1 MVRGVKGLC
10 FLKYS
15 LFTKLKHI
23 SEMSLAE
30 SIKDVMGMFPSHK
43 LNWAIGYTWT
53 GSIFVFWLEFETKQL
68 FLSILSLPPSV
79 KGEIDGLVSYSHLV
93 WLAIGVFEG

>member
-1 MVRGVKGLC
+1 MVKGVKRLC

-30 SIKDVMGMFPSHK
+30 SIKEVMAMFPSNR
-43 LNWAIGYTWT
+43 LNWAIGYTCKGT
-53 GSIFVFWLEFETKQL
+53 IFVFWFEFETKQL
-68 FLSILSLPPSV
+68 FLSILSLPSSV
-79 KGEIDGLVSYSHLV
+79 KGEIEGLVSYSHFV
-93 WLAIGVFEG
+93 WLAIGVFGG

>member
-1 MVRGVKGLC
+1 
-10 FLKYS
+10 
-15 LFTKLKHI
+15 
-23 SEMSLAE
+23 MSLAE
-30 SIKDVMGMFPSHK
+30 SIKEVMEIFPSHK

-79 KGEIDGLVSYSHLV
+79 KGVIDDLVSYSHLV